1 MLSYT
6 LFHSIIWIK
15 TCFLAYP
22 FMNLATPWVFL
33 WFVGVSSLHGLFYY
47 ISVCCSKSKRRAM
60 DAAHGI
66 DPSKMSSGS
75 SAGSVQDRQLGWSVD
90 SAGGGGGGGSG
101 GGGGG
106 GGGQYGSTML
116 AADEGDESM
125 YSQWSRG
132 VHEEE
137 QRWGHRSNSSSYLMS
152 Q

>member
-1 MLSYT
+1 
-6 LFHSIIWIK
+6 
-15 TCFLAYP
+15 
-22 FMNLATPWVFL
+22 
-33 WFVGVSSLHGLFYY
+33 
-47 ISVCCSKSKRRAM
+47 M

-90 SAGGGGGGGSG
+90 SAGGGGGGGS
-101 GGGGG
+101 GGGG